1 MSYIKAFALVA
12 SAAFYTVAITPPQP
26 RVVGDA
32 VYKGQ
37 SWEYIVRYMSYM
49 AGAIIMI
56 PTFLHSFLLVYP
68 GVHSL
73 YLSPLI
79 CPATPSHT
87 QLAALTPSFLT
98 GLVVLLCGASIRL
111 WSYHVL
117 GSFFTFE
124 VVIKDDH
131 KLITSGPYSYVRH
144 PSYTGILCLT
154 TGAYLM
160 HFGAGGYV
168 AACGVEG
175 IPALAVLGW
184 SWRISSL
191 FSFVSLYRRCGVEDG
206 KLKGQF
212 GLAWMR
218 YKADVPYA
226 LIPYVI

>member
-1 MSYIKAFALVA
+1 
-12 SAAFYTVAITPPQP
+12 
-26 RVVGDA
+26 
-32 VYKGQ
+32 
-37 SWEYIVRYMSYM
+37 
-49 AGAIIMI
+49 MI

-73 YLSPLI
+73 SFTSLI
-79 CPATPSHT
+79 CPATPSQT
-87 QLAALTPSFLT
+87 QLSALTPSFLA
-98 GLVVLLCGASIRL
+98 GLVILLCGASIRL

-117 GSFFTFE
+117 GSLFTFE

-175 IPALAVLGW
+175 MPALAVFGW